1 MIRLSITGKESTY
14 EEPYYSKDDLDALK
28 IRLADTYSKKEIDD
42 ALAALNAK
50 LEDGDIGEY

>member
-1 MIRLSITGKESTY
+1 VIRLSITGKESTY

>member
-1 MIRLSITGKESTY
+1 
-14 EEPYYSKDDLDALK
+14 LK